1 VKRVLFLLP
10 TAWDAPQ
17 LEACRPA
24 WEGRYEPVLGQPT
37 DDSCTWEDDPFALL
51 EAALAE
57 HGGRIDGVL
66 SSSDYPGA
74 TLAGALARQLGLPGS
89 GPEAVIRT
97 SHKYTSRV
105 LQRGAVPQA
114 TPGFALVDPRAEDPA
129 AGVSFPCYL
138 KPVKGAFSIM
148 SRRIDTPEEL
158 RAFVSGPAAEHFLTV
173 WIAMFNKLVAGMTR
187 LETNG
192 SFFLAEELLH
202 GRQVTVEG
210 FCCRGEVEVFGIVDS
225 VMHPGTGSFA
235 RFDYPST
242 LPDAVQARMADVTR
256 RVIEASDLDDAM
268 FNVELIHDPAT
279 DRLAIIEINP
289 RIAGQFGDLY
299 LKVDGRSSYEYALEL
314 ATGERPRVRRGA
326 GTCGAA
332 SSLPLRVFEPVRVE
346 HAPDAADIAAVQR
359 DFPGTLVWPQCAA
372 GQELSDF
379 ERFEDGG
386 SHRYAVI
393 NAGAADRAAL
403 DARLAAV
410 TERLG
415 WRLRALTG
423 RA

>member
-1 VKRVLFLLP
+1 MRVLFLLP

-17 LEACRPA
+17 LRACRA
-24 WEGRYEPVLGQPT
+24 GWDGRYQPLLGQPT
-37 DDSCTWEDDPFALL
+37 DDSCTWDDDPFALL
-51 EAALAE
+51 EAALSE
-57 HGGRIDGVL
+57 HGGHIDGVL

-74 TLAGALARQLGLPGS
+74 TLAGALARRLGLPGS
-89 GPEAVIRT
+89 DPEAVIRT

-105 LQRGAVPQA
+105 LQRRAVPDA
-114 TPGFALVDPRAEDPA
+114 TPGFALVDPRAPDPA
-129 AGVSFPCYL
+129 VGVTFPCYL

-148 SRRIDTPEEL
+148 SRRIDSAEQL
-158 RAFVSGPAAEHFLTV
+158 RAFVTSPAAEHFLTV
-173 WIAMFNKLVAGMTR
+173 WIAMFNKLVAGLTR

-192 SFFLAEELLH
+192 SYFLAEELLH
-202 GRQVTVEG
+202 GTQVTVEG
-210 FCCRGEVEVFGIVDS
+210 FCCKGEVEVYGIVDS

-235 RFDYPST
+235 RFDYPSA
-242 LPDAVQARMADVTR
+242 LPADVQARMADVTR

-268 FNVELIHDPAT
+268 FNVELIHDPET
-279 DRLAIIEINP
+279 DRLSIIEINP
-289 RIAGQFGDLY
+289 RLAGQFGDLY
-299 LKVDGRSSYEYALEL
+299 LKVDGASSYEYALAL
-314 ATGERPRVRRGA
+314 ATGERPRVRRGQGA
-326 GTCGAA
+326 CGAA

-346 HAPDAADIAAVQR
+346 HAPGAAEIAAVER
-359 DFPGTLVWPQCAA
+359 DFPGTLVWPHCHA

-410 TERLG
+410 QERLG
-415 WRLRALTG
+415 YRFSALPRA
-423 RA
+423 